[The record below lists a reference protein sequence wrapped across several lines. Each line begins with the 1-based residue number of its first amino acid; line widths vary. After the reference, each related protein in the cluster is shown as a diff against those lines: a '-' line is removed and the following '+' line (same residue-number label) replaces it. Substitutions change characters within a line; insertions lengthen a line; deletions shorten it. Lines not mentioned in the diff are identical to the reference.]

1 MNVHIMGERRRT
13 VALASLFTLALYLI
27 AAAIPR
33 LAPTSD
39 IGKSVARF
47 FALPSLV
54 QGGIVALIWLGWWIV
69 WMAQRELVAH
79 GEGIYA
85 VPLALTQVRGMRGA
99 GLFFGLL
106 IAAILAVT
114 AIFGTLTLHL
124 AIAGILVALAL
135 IALGLPASSSVAYQ
149 PQSSDNV
156 LMPVPNTPPAR
167 RIVDAV

>member
-1 MNVHIMGERRRT
+1 MNVHIEGERRRT
-13 VALASLFTLALYLI
+13 VALASLATLAIYLL

-33 LAPTSD
+33 LAPASD
-39 IGKSVARF
+39 IGKGVARF
-47 FALPSLV
+47 FALPALV

-69 WMAQRELVAH
+69 WLAQRELIAH

-85 VPLALTQVRGMRGA
+85 VPLAVSQVRGMRAA

-114 AIFGTLTLHL
+114 AVFGTLSVHL
-124 AIAGILVALAL
+124 AVAGILAALAL
-135 IALGLPASSSVAYQ
+135 FALGLPASSAITYQLPPPDTALTVA
-149 PQSSDNV
+149 
-156 LMPVPNTPPAR
+156 PNTPPSR

>member
-1 MNVHIMGERRRT
+1 MNVHILGERRRT
-13 VALASLFTLALYLI
+13 VALASLFTLALYLV

-33 LAPTSD
+33 LAPASD
-39 IGKSVARF
+39 IGKGVGRF
-47 FALPSLV
+47 FALPALV

-85 VPLALTQVRGMRGA
+85 VPLAISQVRGMRGA

-106 IAAILAVT
+106 VAAILAVT

-124 AIAGILVALAL
+124 AVAGVLVALAL
-135 IALGLPASSSVAYQ
+135 IALGLPASSSSIYQ
-149 PQSSDNV
+149 VPPSDTALV
-156 LMPVPNTPPAR
+156 PVPNTPPSR
-167 RIVDAV
+167 RVVDAV